1 MKSVPLNAAPRV
13 LARRAGAKAIRTA
26 GRIPAVIYGRQ
37 APPQNLEVNA
47 KEMEDLIHHS
57 VSENLLVDLA
67 VKDDARPKRLA
78 MVQEVQH
85 YALTGKVL
93 HVDFH
98 EVAENEKV
106 TIMVPVETVG
116 EAEGV
121 KTEGGVL
128 GHVLFKIKVRALPQ
142 DLPEVITVDV
152 THLKIGQ
159 AIHLGE
165 IKAPEGVELIG
176 DKGMAVIA
184 VAAPRTEEEEAAEL
198 AAAAEAVP
206 GEVEMIKEK
215 KEEGEEGAPPVK
227 GAEKAP
233 AKGAEKGAEKA
244 VPGADKKAAPG
255 ADKKAVPGADKKAV
269 PGADKKAAPWA
280 EKKAAP
286 AAERKK

>member
-1 MKSVPLNAAPRV
+1 MKSVALSAFPRT
-13 LARRAGAKAIRTA
+13 LGRRAGAKKLRTA

-37 APPQNLEVNA
+37 AQPQNLEVSS

-78 MVQEVQH
+78 LVQEVQH
-85 YALTGKVL
+85 HPLNGKVL

-98 EVAENEKV
+98 EIAETEKV
-106 TIMVPVETVG
+106 TISIPVETTG

-128 GHVLFKIKVRALPQ
+128 EHVLFKIRVRGLAK
-142 DLPEVITVDV
+142 DIPEMVTVDV
-152 THLKIGQ
+152 SHLKIGE

-165 IKAPEGVELIG
+165 INTPAGVELIG
-176 DKGMAVIA
+176 DKQIPVIA
-184 VAAPRTEEEEAAEL
+184 VAAPRTEEEEAAEAAE
-198 AAAAEAVP
+198 AAAAVP

-215 KEEGEEGAPPVK
+215 KEGEEGA
-227 GAEKAP
+227 AP
-233 AKGAEKGAEKA
+233 AKAGEKGAEKA
-244 VPGADKKAAPG
+244 AAKPGEKAAP
-255 ADKKAVPGADKKAV
+255 A
-269 PGADKKAAPWA
+269 A

-286 AAERKK
+286 AAAEKKPGAAEKKK